1 MFAQSRVMANQRDQQ
16 DMNKNLKRERA
27 LALAEVI
34 AVVAIAFLSKAAL
47 DQFFWRFSGPVS
59 LVTLL
64 ILLTVYLQRRG
75 IYWSGMGLGA
85 VPGAKS
91 KWLMVPQTLLG
102 IVAII
107 ITGIVTQ
114 VALQAIGIEPLP
126 EGQDVATDRFAGIAG
141 NLPVYLMWLGIGIVS
156 GGLAEEMFFRGYLI
170 TRLQTVF
177 KGLHLAPVLA
187 VVVAG
192 MIFGYGHF
200 YYQGLSGWIATGMIG
215 VVIGTLFLL
224 YKRNLWPLIIAHA
237 FVDALGMTSMYMEW
251 GI

>member
-1 MFAQSRVMANQRDQQ
+1 
-16 DMNKNLKRERA
+16 MNKNLKRERITA
-27 LALAEVI
+27 LTEVI

-47 DQFFWRFSGPVS
+47 DHFFWRFSAPVS
-59 LVTLL
+59 LITLL
-64 ILLTVYLQRRG
+64 ILLTVYLRRRG
-75 IYWSGMGLGA
+75 IYWSGMGLRA

-91 KWLMVPQTLLG
+91 KWLMIPQTLLG

-107 ITGIVTQ
+107 LTGVVTQ

-177 KGLHLAPVLA
+177 SGARLAPVLA
-187 VVVAG
+187 VFTAAV
-192 MIFGYGHF
+192 IFGYGHF
-200 YYQGLSGWIATGMIG
+200 YYQGLSGWITTGMIG
-215 VVIGTLFLL
+215 AVIGLLFLL

>member
-1 MFAQSRVMANQRDQQ
+1 
-16 DMNKNLKRERA
+16 MNKNSKRERTRA
-27 LALAEVI
+27 LTEAI

-47 DQFFWRFSGPVS
+47 DPFFWRFSGPVS
-59 LVTLL
+59 LITLL
-64 ILLTVYLQRRG
+64 ILLTVYLRRHG
-75 IYWSGMGLGA
+75 IYWSGMGLRA

-107 ITGIVTQ
+107 VTGIVTQ
-114 VALQAIGIEPLP
+114 VALQAIGIDPLP
-126 EGQDVATDRFAGIAG
+126 EAQDAATDRFSGIAG

-170 TRLQTVF
+170 TRLETAF
-177 KGLHLAPVLA
+177 KGLPLAPVLA
-187 VVVAG
+187 VFIAG
-192 MIFGYGHF
+192 LIFGYGHY

-215 VVIGTLFLL
+215 VVLGCLFLL

-237 FVDALGMTSMYMEW
+237 SVDSLGITGMYMGW
-251 GI
+251 DI

>member
-1 MFAQSRVMANQRDQQ
+1 
-16 DMNKNLKRERA
+16 MNTYSNRERSK
-27 LALAEVI
+27 ALAEVI

-47 DQFFWRFSGPVS
+47 DHFFWRFSGPVS
-59 LVTLL
+59 LITLL
-64 ILLTVYLQRRG
+64 VLLTVYLRRRG
-75 IYWSGMGLGA
+75 IYWSGMGLRA

-107 ITGIVTQ
+107 VTGVVTQ

-126 EGQDVATDRFAGIAG
+126 EGQDAATDRFTGIAG
-141 NLPVYLMWLGIGIVS
+141 NLPVYLMWLAIGIVS

-170 TRLQTVF
+170 TRLQTAF
-177 KGLHLAPVLA
+177 KGLPLAPVLA
-187 VVVAG
+187 VFIAG
-192 MIFGYGHF
+192 LIFGYGHF
-200 YYQGLSGWIATGMIG
+200 YYQGLSGWITTGMIG
-215 VVIGTLFLL
+215 AVIGGLFVL